1 MYLFFDTE
9 TTGFYNFK
17 AAPTDPSQPKI
28 VQLAAL
34 LVDDDALIRSS
45 INVLINPGVKIPPEA
60 SNVHGITNEV
70 AAEFGMPVE
79 VGLLLLAEMAKRA
92 HQLVAHNINFDAHVV
107 RSEFAR
113 SPSENLAKREDALGR
128 LPVFC
133 TMIAATPYCR
143 LPKAKQRHE
152 TDYKWPSLVEA
163 HQFFFGEPF
172 DGAHDALADARACMR
187 VFFELKRR
195 TQ

>member
-17 AAPTDPSQPKI
+17 AAPTDISQPKI
-28 VQLAAL
+28 VQLAAIL
-34 LVDDDALIRSS
+34 TEDDGLMRGML
-45 INVLINPGVKIPPEA
+45 NVLINPGVPIPPEA
-60 SNVHGITNEV
+60 SAVHGITNEI
-70 AAEFGMPVE
+70 AEAYGMPVE
-79 VGLLLLAEMAKRA
+79 VGLLMLAEMGKRA
-92 HQLVAHNINFDAHVV
+92 HQLVAHNLNFDAHVV

-113 SPSENLAKREDALGR
+113 SPSENLRKREDALGG

-133 TMIAATPYCR
+133 TMIASTPLCR
-143 LPKAKQRHE
+143 LPKAKPRHD
-152 TDYKWPSLVEA
+152 TDYKWPKLTEA
-163 HQFFFGEPF
+163 HQFLFNESFE
-172 DGAHDALADARACMR
+172 GAHDALADVKACMR